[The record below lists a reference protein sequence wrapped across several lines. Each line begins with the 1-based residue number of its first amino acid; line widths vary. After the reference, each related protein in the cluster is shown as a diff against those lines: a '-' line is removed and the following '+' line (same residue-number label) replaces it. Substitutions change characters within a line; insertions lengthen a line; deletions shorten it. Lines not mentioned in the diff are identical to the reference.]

1 MEIRRTPP
9 RYPRKGPS
17 CLLVIITAI
26 VVGIGAYIIT
36 NREEVREAIIPTPIP
51 EPTRSATEYALLA
64 DYSERDG
71 QLKEAVE
78 YYETAVRLDATKPE
92 FFIRLIKLLVE
103 TGDPVRALEV
113 ADQATVL
120 APDNEDVWT
129 AVAAAHIANGDR
141 LVNVGDPVGA
151 SLEYAQAVQAADSAI
166 DINGNNAVAW
176 AYKAAGLVLPQ
187 DPNKYEMA
195 QEAALTA
202 VDLNP
207 ENTEEQALA
216 RLYMATIL
224 DYQGYYPDARQQYQL
239 GIDADPTMTDLYI
252 GLAYNYFGTGSTA
265 EAVLTFQDAIANDPT
280 NATAFDGL
288 AYMYL
293 QLGDLP
299 LARENAQQAIELDP
313 DMARAYGRLG
323 EAYFK
328 EFNYD
333 NAIEELEKAVELY
346 GEPTDLNAR
355 FFNMLAT
362 AYIRKDLGLCT
373 QAVPLFEAVANTNS
387 FARESALE
395 GLEECRLASLS
406 NTP

>member
-1 MEIRRTPP
+1 M
-9 RYPRKGPS
+9 
-17 CLLVIITAI
+17 LVIVTA
-26 VVGIGAYIIT
+26 VVIGIGAYVIT

-64 DYSERDG
+64 DLSERDG
-71 QLKEAVE
+71 ELAEAVE
-78 YYETAVRLDATKPE
+78 YLETAVRLDATKPE
-92 FFIRLIKLLVE
+92 FFIRLINLLVE

-120 APDNEDVWT
+120 APDNDDVWT
-129 AVAAAHIANGDR
+129 AVAAAHIANGER
-141 LVNVGDPVGA
+141 LDNVGDPVGA
-151 SLEYAQAVQAADSAI
+151 SLEYAQAVQAADNAI
-166 DINGNNAVAW
+166 DINGRNAVAY
-176 AYKAAGLVLPQ
+176 AYRAAGLVLPQ

-202 VDLNP
+202 IDLNP
-207 ENTEEQALA
+207 EKPEEQALV
-216 RLYMATIL
+216 RLYMATTL
-224 DYQGYYPDARQQYQL
+224 DYQGYHPDARQQYQL

-293 QLGDLP
+293 QLGELP
-299 LARENAQQAIELDP
+299 LAIENAQQAIELDP
-313 DMARAYGRLG
+313 NMARAYGRLG

-333 NAIEELEKAVELY
+333 NAIKELETAVELY
-346 GEPTDLNAR
+346 DKPNDLNAR

-362 AYIRKDLGLCT
+362 AYIRKDLALCP

-387 FARESALE
+387 FARDSALE
-395 GLEECRLASLS
+395 GLEECRLVQFQTA
-406 NTP
+406 P